1 MTTVYEKLASLQ
13 KNNKSIDVKF
23 IRLGGGGNRFDEC
36 NANKSIYFGFGTNEF
51 LDQCN
56 SFNKNGNEKFIENYL
71 IEHGY
76 KKINDTIRQIGSFFE
91 DDGNTLWITTA
102 NRTIYFGFSD
112 GKNAFLKN
120 INGSNETYKK
130 MELDWTNKDKEGK
143 VLNISGLNGG
153 ITKTLAYQSTICSFS
168 EKYAELLVKR
178 ILNIPSQEK
187 DEAKAAC
194 SDLVEKLEK
203 LIQQFEPKDFELLIE
218 LIISR
223 SGLKRIGVA
232 GKQEELIDLEIQ
244 HPMTEEIY
252 IVQVKSK
259 AKKNE
264 FDDYVKKFRDYI
276 KNNQKCK
283 MIYAFH
289 HGFIDSD
296 DTDIFI
302 WNSRK
307 IAELSLNNGLSQWI
321 IDIAPV

>member
-1 MTTVYEKLASLQ
+1 MTTVYDKIQSL
-13 KNNKSIDVKF
+13 KNTNKPINVKF
-23 IRLGGGGNRFDEC
+23 IRLGERNKNFKEC
-36 NANKSIYFGFGTNEF
+36 NDSNSIYFGFGTEEI

-56 SFNKNGNEKFIENYL
+56 SFKNDDKTFIENYL
-71 IEHGY
+71 SERGN
-76 KKINDTIRQIGSFFE
+76 KKIMDTMRQIGSFFE
-91 DDGNTLWITTA
+91 DHGNTLWITTA
-102 NRTIYFGFSD
+102 DRTIYFGFSD
-112 GKNAFLKN
+112 GENAFLKN
-120 INGSNETYKK
+120 IDGKNETYKN
-130 MELDWTNKDKEGK
+130 MGLGWSNKDKKGDI
-143 VLNISGLNGG
+143 LNISGLNGG

-194 SDLVEKLEK
+194 NNLVVKLEN

-264 FDDYVKKFRDYI
+264 FINYVEKFRDYI

-289 HGFIDSD
+289 HGSIDNND
-296 DTDIFI
+296 EDIFI
-302 WNSRK
+302 WDSKK